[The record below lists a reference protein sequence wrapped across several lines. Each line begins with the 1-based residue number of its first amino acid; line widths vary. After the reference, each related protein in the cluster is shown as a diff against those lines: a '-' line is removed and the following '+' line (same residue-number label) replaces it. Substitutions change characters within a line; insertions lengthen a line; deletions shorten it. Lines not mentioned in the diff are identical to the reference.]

1 MIVEITCP
9 NCNFSKKIP
18 EEKIPTGVRW
28 ASCPRCKQR
37 FEFALPQSSPDIEPG
52 QKGEKPVSEAGR
64 RGSPW
69 ENRAELGIWQ
79 GIYQTFKAVLFSPQH
94 LFRSMTVKGGIKEP
108 LAFGLLLGSIGTM
121 FGFFWQ
127 FLIMSGSLLSLG
139 NIPMG
144 QFAMGLI
151 FLGIIILSPLFV
163 IMSLFFASAILHL
176 LLLIVRGGKNGFNA
190 TFRVVSY
197 SQAIQV
203 LGVIPIPFIGGLIS
217 SFWLLIVQ
225 IIGIREIHETSYLR
239 VIIAFLIPLALIFFL
254 VIVVLFTIFIFN
266 YH

>member
-9 NCNFSKKIP
+9 HCNFSKKIS
-18 EEKIPTGVRW
+18 EKKIPKGVRW
-28 ASCPRCKQR
+28 ASCPRCKER
-37 FEFALPQSSPDIEPG
+37 FELVLPQSSPEVKQG
-52 QKGEKPVSEAGR
+52 QKGREPESEAGR

-69 ENRAELGIWQ
+69 EDRSELGIWQ

-127 FLIMSGSLLSLG
+127 FLIMSGSLLSFG
-139 NIPMG
+139 NIPIG
-144 QFAMGLI
+144 QFAMGLV

-163 IMSLFFASAILHL
+163 IMSLFFTSAILHL

-203 LGVIPIPFIGGLIS
+203 LGVIPFIGGLIS
-217 SFWLLIVQ
+217 SFWLLIIQ
-225 IIGIREIHETSYLR
+225 IIGLREIHETSYLR

-254 VIVVLFTIFIFN
+254 VIAVLISIFIFS